1 MGREE
6 ARIVGKVTTEVV
18 DSLLY
23 LAEEFGLNL
32 QQTSTS
38 LGLGELGTPA
48 LKDLTRA

>member
-6 ARIVGKVTTEVV
+6 TRIVGKVTEVV

-23 LAEEFGLNL
+23 LAEQFELNL
-32 QQTSTS
+32 QQTSIS
-38 LGLGELGTPA
+38 LGPGKLGMPA